1 MKKTLNRKAGES
13 DVEKDGVKDEPTENQ
28 VKQENQKTNNQE
40 IKQKK
45 KEAQLKASLER
56 EEQEKKV
63 ANQPGHDPQINSSLT
78 KKNVEGKEKKRK
90 HDAPGPISNGHS
102 SPAKKA
108 RIANAE
114 SNMVVILDG
123 QSIARGR
130 DSQCLNLTPQKK
142 LSVALDHFERK
153 GFKVSIFLPKTE
165 VGPKSLSLQSRVTR
179 NVKKVMKLTG
189 KFVPDDEHFSWGM
202 DKREVGVNDVKKW
215 NLWYRC
221 AFSRSDV
228 AFTACPLMQLS
239 HLSYMIQE

>member
-1 MKKTLNRKAGES
+1 MPKKAKKARLKGKDAPEEEETEKPRETMRTVMMKKTSNRKAGES

-28 VKQENQKTNNQE
+28 AKEEYQKTNNQE
-40 IKQKK
+40 
-45 KEAQLKASLER
+45 
-56 EEQEKKV
+56 
-63 ANQPGHDPQINSSLT
+63 
-78 KKNVEGKEKKRK
+78 KNVEGKKKRK

-130 DSQCLNLTPQKK
+130 DSQCLNLTPWKK
-142 LSVALDHFERK
+142 LSVALDHFEKK
-153 GFKVSIFLPKTE
+153 GFKVAIFLPKTE

-189 KFVPDDEHFSWGM
+189 KFVPDNEWGM
-202 DKREVGVNDVKKW
+202 DKREVSVHDVKKW

-228 AFTACPLMQLS
+228 AFS
-239 HLSYMIQE
+239 SYMIQE